1 MKWRIRYV
9 LLTTLIFFHDL
20 VISCGK
26 ELNEIRLVAS
36 EKSELRMCFFL
47 TLVLVVHFYN
57 KSDVRT
63 YP

>member
-9 LLTTLIFFHDL
+9 LLTALIFFHDL

-36 EKSELRMCFFL
+36 EKSELRMCFF
-47 TLVLVVHFYN
+47 
-57 KSDVRT
+57 
-63 YP
+63 